1 MEPLRGRASLKDLP
15 LNPVDHR
22 MGPLRLEIY
31 DPSPPPVL
39 SRHHALWR
47 VSSYSCTVM
56 LESTL
61 EMRASVVFYTG
72 MSLIDAYVAC
82 LDPHWWNRLGKIRKY
97 GLAGEGVSLGSGL

>member
-31 DPSPPPVL
+31 D
-39 SRHHALWR
+39 LWR